1 VPSEETAP
9 APPTPQPQRS
19 EPIPSSTP
27 ARSTNIARKPSFGL
41 EADPWASPE
50 MHRGHNH
57 NTNGASPQINGA
69 AITASLPQRTTSAF
83 TTSSSQQDST
93 SERTSSRP
101 APVGE
106 SGWGGYTGTSV
117 DSFRGSSQ
125 GNGGGFSG
133 GDPPGGGAPP
143 GLGRKNSS
151 APRPVAPGAEETI
164 TITSISEKEGMMFF
178 QHRNYEVISA
188 RRNSKVIRRY
198 SDFVWLLDCLHKRY
212 PFRQLP
218 LLPPKRVAS
227 KSHPAGS

>member
-19 EPIPSSTP
+19 EPIPTSNP

-57 NTNGASPQINGA
+57 NTNGASLQANGA
-69 AITASLPQRTTSAF
+69 APASLPQRTTSTF
-83 TTSSSQQDST
+83 TTTSNQPDLT

-117 DSFRGSSQ
+117 DSFRGSGQ

-133 GDPPGGGAPP
+133 GDPPGGGGAPP

-151 APRPVAPGAEETI
+151 APRPVAPGVEETI

-198 SDFVWLLDCLHKRY
+198 CDFVWLLDCLH
-212 PFRQLP
+212 
-218 LLPPKRVAS
+218 
-227 KSHPAGS
+227 